1 VSFFLVLV
9 VISCHCCCPCID
21 CLLLH
26 INISL
31 IILIVD
37 SHNMMHSPHH
47 PLSLYPVVPFQC
59 YHPSSSSL
67 CNCLSCHCLP
77 SKWFRCTSLSSLM
90 SLVPR
95 TSNWLLHWHGM
106 PCWSSLSSFSSSLVL
121 ADVHRDFYWLLHS
134 NDYLHSIDYWIIFA
148 PHFPLFVPRRRPRWR
163 PWRRPWRHP
172 LLFIGYGM
180 KTARYPFELPAMH
193 RDPVRAIIY
202 TPSRHH
208 HDRSSII
215 IMIPSTK
222 NTLRSSSPS
231 SFIRRPPPQLLR
243 QAGSGDYLVLR
254 MILPS
259 TQFRRD
265 FWKLQAYGESF
276 STQRDGGKPKEGNRE
291 SPQIGRERWVALAL
305 KLKRNLDFNCKS
317 QSLSIYCHYLD
328 ELCYYWDNQFV
339 WAFSRCVENDSG
351 EE

>member
-1 VSFFLVLV
+1 MIVDIPCIPSLFPALSYVRACLPLFPGRPPCHHVSFFLVLV

-231 SFIRRPPPQLLR
+231 SFIRHPPPQLLR

-259 TQFRRD
+259 PN
-265 FWKLQAYGESF
+265 L
-276 STQRDGGKPKEGNRE
+276 GGTFKNSRPTGRNR
-291 SPQIGRERWVALAL
+291 
-305 KLKRNLDFNCKS
+305 
-317 QSLSIYCHYLD
+317 Y
-328 ELCYYWDNQFV
+328 
-339 WAFSRCVENDSG
+339 
-351 EE
+351 